1 MKKTLLKTF
10 SMTAL
15 TTLLLAGCSPV
26 AGSQAPESSPSPE
39 TVETVDVGFDLPDKL
54 YETDDSVDSIVAG
67 DIPSL
72 DMSQHRADLEST
84 YTPPPP
90 PEPTPEQQEVGAV
103 EQSQNQS
110 SGGSQHSSNTHNN
123 SSGSSNNSS
132 GNSTS
137 GGSSSS
143 SGGSSSGSSN
153 ASRGVNGV
161 YNLTTARNFLAGYC
175 PGVNIE
181 SVNGSTSYYDPNRN
195 MIMLGT
201 NIIGGENRVYF
212 VVMHELMHHYQNQ
225 QYSSQQ
231 WSTKLA
237 NGTLE
242 TEADRMTFQVAPNLM
257 GQGHYTNSTAS
268 GAERSRLQQVIN
280 NGRAAGC

>member
-1 MKKTLLKTF
+1 MDR
-10 SMTAL
+10 STAVIL
-15 TTLLLAGCSPV
+15 ITIVAVAVVTQAVAVLPVVAAPPV
-26 AGSQAPESSPSPE
+26 AAVQA
-39 TVETVDVGFDLPDKL
+39 
-54 YETDDSVDSIVAG
+54 VA
-67 DIPSL
+67 
-72 DMSQHRADLEST
+72 
-84 YTPPPP
+84 
-90 PEPTPEQQEVGAV
+90 
-103 EQSQNQS
+103 
-110 SGGSQHSSNTHNN
+110 
-123 SSGSSNNSS
+123 
-132 GNSTS
+132 
-137 GGSSSS
+137 
-143 SGGSSSGSSN
+143 SGSSN